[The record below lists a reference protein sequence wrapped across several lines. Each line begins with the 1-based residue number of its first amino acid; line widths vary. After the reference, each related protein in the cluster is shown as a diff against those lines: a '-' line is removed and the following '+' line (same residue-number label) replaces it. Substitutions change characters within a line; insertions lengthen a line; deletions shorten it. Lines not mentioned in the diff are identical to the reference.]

1 MIVPTWAM
9 VIATCRPICV
19 SPISPPLSFC
29 NSSSTPHIVDRGRLR
44 TLCSKKSIKLRSSH
58 KLFFTGRWVGRTKEL
73 GLTRGFCMSGLSEVN
88 QGEENEEQ
96 VSRAT
101 LVRRAIKLPIYTVAL
116 VPLTVGSAAAYL
128 QVHTFDAGRYFVLL
142 FSSVL
147 IITWLNLSNDAY
159 DFETGADRDKKE
171 SVVNISGSHS
181 GVLCA
186 AYICLALGSS
196 GLLWAALQ
204 AGDVRVAALLFGAIL
219 CGYVYQCPPCRLSY
233 HGLGEPLCFAAF
245 GPLATSAFYFSQ
257 ASKSQTGILRFSST
271 VLSVSVLVGVTT
283 TLILF
288 CSHFHQID
296 GDWEVGKMSPLVRI
310 GTKRGSE
317 VVRYGVIVL
326 YSLVSTF
333 AALKT
338 LPLTC
343 AFFTLLTFPIGKL
356 LIDFVQENHNDKVKI
371 FMAKYYCVRLHASF
385 GVALALGLFAA
396 RFI

>member
-1 MIVPTWAM
+1 M
-9 VIATCRPICV
+9 
-19 SPISPPLSFC
+19 
-29 NSSSTPHIVDRGRLR
+29 
-44 TLCSKKSIKLRSSH
+44 
-58 KLFFTGRWVGRTKEL
+58 
-73 GLTRGFCMSGLSEVN
+73 TRGFCKSELSEVN
-88 QGEENEEQ
+88 QEEENEEQ

-101 LVRRAIKLPIYTVAL
+101 LIRRAIKLPIYTVAL

-128 QVHTFDAGRYFVLL
+128 QVHIFDAGRYFVLL

-159 DFETGADRDKKE
+159 DFETGADKDKKE

-196 GLLWAALQ
+196 GLLWASLQ
-204 AGDVRVAALLFGAIL
+204 AGDARVAALLFGAII

-245 GPLATSAFYFSQ
+245 GPFATSAFYFS
-257 ASKSQTGILRFSST
+257 
-271 VLSVSVLVGVTT
+271 
-283 TLILF
+283 
-288 CSHFHQID
+288 QID
-296 GDWEVGKMSPLVRI
+296 GDWEVGKISPLVRI

-317 VVRYGVIVL
+317 VVRCGVIAL
-326 YSLVSTF
+326 YSLVPTF

-343 AFFTLLTFPIGKL
+343 AFFTLLTLPIGKL
-356 LIDFVQENHNDKVKI
+356 LINFVQENHNDKVKI

>member
-1 MIVPTWAM
+1 MATA
-9 VIATCRPICV
+9 IATYRPV
-19 SPISPPLSFC
+19 RVFPTSPPFSFS
-29 NSSSTPHIVDRGRLR
+29 NPSYTPPHIVDSGRLT
-44 TLCSKKSIKLRSSH
+44 TLCSKKSIKFQSSH
-58 KLFFTGRWVGRTKEL
+58 QLFFTNRWVVGRTNEL
-73 GLTRGFCMSGLSEVN
+73 GLTRGFCKSGLSEIS
-88 QGEENEEQ
+88 QGEDKEH

-101 LVRRAIKLPIYTVAL
+101 LIRRAVKLPIYTVAL

-128 QVHTFDAGRYFVLL
+128 QVHSFDAGRYFVLL

-159 DFETGADRDKKE
+159 DFETGADKDKKE

-257 ASKSQTGILRFSST
+257 ATKSQTGILPFSST
-271 VLSVSVLVGVTT
+271 VLSVSVLIGVTT

-310 GTKRGSE
+310 STKRGSE
-317 VVRYGVIVL
+317 VVRYSVIVL
-326 YSLVSTF
+326 YSLLCAF

-343 AFFTLLTFPIGKL
+343 TFFTLLTLPIGKL
-356 LIDFVQENHNDKVKI
+356 LIDFVHENHNDKIKI

-396 RFI
+396 RFT

>member
-1 MIVPTWAM
+1 M
-9 VIATCRPICV
+9 
-19 SPISPPLSFC
+19 
-29 NSSSTPHIVDRGRLR
+29 
-44 TLCSKKSIKLRSSH
+44 
-58 KLFFTGRWVGRTKEL
+58 
-73 GLTRGFCMSGLSEVN
+73 TRGFCKSELSEVN
-88 QGEENEEQ
+88 QEEENEEQ

-101 LVRRAIKLPIYTVAL
+101 LIRRAIKLPIYTVAL

-128 QVHTFDAGRYFVLL
+128 QVHIFDAGRYFVLL

-159 DFETGADRDKKE
+159 DFETGADKDKKE

-196 GLLWAALQ
+196 GLLWASLQ
-204 AGDVRVAALLFGAIL
+204 AGDARVAALLFGAII

-245 GPLATSAFYFSQ
+245 GPFATSAFYFSQ
-257 ASKSQTGILRFSST
+257 ASKSQTGILPFSST
-271 VLSVSVLVGVTT
+271 VLSVSILVGVTT

-296 GDWEVGKMSPLVRI
+296 GDWEVGKISPLVRI

-317 VVRYGVIVL
+317 VVRCGVIAL
-326 YSLVSTF
+326 YSLVPTF

-343 AFFTLLTFPIGKL
+343 AFFTLLTLPIGKL
-356 LIDFVQENHNDKVKI
+356 LINFVQENHNDKVKI